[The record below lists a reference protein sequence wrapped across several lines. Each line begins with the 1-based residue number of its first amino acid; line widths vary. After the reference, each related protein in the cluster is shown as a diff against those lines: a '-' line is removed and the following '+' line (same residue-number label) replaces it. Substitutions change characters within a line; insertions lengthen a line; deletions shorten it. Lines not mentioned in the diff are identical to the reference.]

1 MSIKDEDWFKDA
13 MRKLEETDWE
23 SIRQEEKREFA
34 EGQRRVANREYCN
47 WIESFL
53 NNLDE
58 PYNDESWVYK
68 TLKHKKEF
76 TEQDIKNE
84 DDLSHFHKFL
94 NIVADIQRVKEYY
107 DDRNFEEYEY
117 VWKYNNKYF
126 EWNVIVGQGSITTI
140 SIINKPDFA
149 VIDLD
154 LYFQREDEGNSMK
167 KYKSNW
173 WNNKPNKDDI
183 SDNFEENC

>member
-1 MSIKDEDWFKDA
+1 MSINDENVFKSI
-13 MRKLEETDWE
+13 MKRLEETDWE
-23 SIRQEEKREFA
+23 YIKQKEKRKFE

-58 PYNDESWVYK
+58 PYEDEFWAYK

-84 DDLSHFHKFL
+84 EDLSHFHKFL

-107 DDRNFEEYEY
+107 DDRYFEEYEY
-117 VWKYNNKYF
+117 VWKFNNKYF
-126 EWNVIVGQGSITTI
+126 EWNTVIGQASSTTI
-140 SIINKPDFA
+140 RFIEKPDFA

-154 LYFQREDEGNSMK
+154 LYFKREEEGSPMQ
-167 KYKSNW
+167 KYK
-173 WNNKPNKDDI
+173 KK
-183 SDNFEENC
+183 

>member
-1 MSIKDEDWFKDA
+1 MSINDEDWFKDA
-13 MRKLEETDWE
+13 MKKLQETDWE

-107 DDRNFEEYEY
+107 DDRDFEEYEY

>member
-1 MSIKDEDWFKDA
+1 MSINDEDWFKDA
-13 MRKLEETDWE
+13 MKKLQETDWE

-58 PYNDESWVYK
+58 PYNDESWRYK

-107 DDRNFEEYEY
+107 DDRDFEEYEY

-167 KYKSNW
+167 KYKS
-173 WNNKPNKDDI
+173 
-183 SDNFEENC
+183 S

>member
-1 MSIKDEDWFKDA
+1 MSIKDEDWFKNA
-13 MRKLEETDWE
+13 MKKLEETDWE
-23 SIRQEEKREFA
+23 SIRQEEKRKFA

-58 PYNDESWVYK
+58 PYNDESWGYK

-84 DDLSHFHKFL
+84 EDLSHFHKFL

-107 DDRNFEEYEY
+107 DDRYFEEYEY
-117 VWKYNNKYF
+117 VWKFNNKYF
-126 EWNVIVGQGSITTI
+126 EWNTIVGQGSITTI
-140 SIINKPDFA
+140 CIIEKPDFA

-154 LYFQREDEGNSMK
+154 LYFQREEEGTPMQ
-167 KYKSNW
+167 KYKTSWEDNYE
-173 WNNKPNKDDI
+173 DD
-183 SDNFEENC
+183 DEEDF